1 MLKFI
6 SRTKIEKDQNH
17 AIWCDLLVDDETGIE
32 YFHIDGHLSPRYKLI
47 PKDSNLLELSLMK
60 NV

>member
-1 MLKFI
+1 M
-6 SRTKIEKDQNH
+6 
-17 AIWCDLLVDDETGIE
+17 DDETGIE

-47 PKDSNLLELSLMK
+47 PKDSNLLELSLVK